1 MLRVGIDGFPIACFN
16 ISQEPRV
23 DLGIA
28 VYVGRVFAFAGAASR
43 AHTTTAQCICAA
55 CLFRNLIESGI
66 VLNLRLNI

>member
-28 VYVGRVFAFAGAASR
+28 VYADATLPSQVLPRELIRRLRSAFARPVYSEIR
-43 AHTTTAQCICAA
+43 WNLESCII
-55 CLFRNLIESGI
+55 FD
-66 VLNLRLNI
+66 